1 MKRRNLKRQW
11 PLLLTSAV
19 LFALPLSTTAED
31 IDIFSGSSGGSGAN
45 VLVIVDNTTNWSD
58 KKQKW
63 PGNEVQGQAEL
74 EALIAVVPT
83 LNDNVNVGLMLFN
96 ENGLT
101 NCCSGGYI
109 RFAMQPMNATNRAA
123 LLAEL
128 NNILANFNDTA
139 NTAAS
144 NASYS
149 MALLDAYKYL
159 GGFTS
164 PAHATDD
171 VAGSPQ
177 DAFHFGT
184 AVFASPPRTFNRPDP
199 LGYTDSSFTV
209 YQPPAAATQACG
221 GKNYLIFIGNGF
233 PNSDT
238 PPTLNNMKD
247 RLAGVGG
254 STTQIPMPVLT
265 TKTSTSST
273 NLGYSSACYNNNGGG
288 QNSCSSANA
297 GTCGSGYDTCSC
309 GTPTTTSGCGGGKVK
324 YSILGGITTTT
335 VTPTGVSC
343 QPGAPGCPISANDTR
358 YADEWTRFLYLTDVN
373 SATGQQNVTTFTVDV
388 FNAAQNALQTSLL
401 YSMASSGGGQYY
413 AAKNKDDLVFG
424 LGDIFAKIQAINSVF
439 ASASLPV
446 SATNRAINANE
457 VYIGVFRPDAGAMP
471 LWPGNMKRYTIGNFN
486 GSFDLADAS
495 GAEAVNT
502 VTGFLDDCATS
513 WWTSDSNKYWWAVA
527 SNPPPYGKCPQSPKN
542 TFDPY
547 SDAPDGPKV
556 EKGSVAEIVRQGNN
570 PSAAPTWA
578 WNRMLYTKGFVP
590 FNKANSGMADA
601 DVDFIRGLNVDAA
614 GTYLTY
620 QYDPIDPTKITTIR
634 PTVHGDVVHSRPMPI
649 NYGGGQT
656 VIYYGAN
663 DGTFRAADSRTG
675 KELWA
680 YVAPEFYPTLPRLR
694 QNSPLISYSFLN
706 NLNISPPPLPK
717 NYYFDGSSGVYQ
729 PLDNSRVW
737 IYPSMRRGGRMIYAF
752 NVTNPSSPSLK
763 WKVGCPNL
771 TDDTNCTSGFSAIG
785 QTWSAPTVAT
795 LKIGGSVGETPVPI
809 VAAGGGYDN
818 CEDGSPNAA
827 CAVAKG
833 SIVYILDAASGSIL
847 QSFTT
852 KGRVVADVAFVDL
865 DGDGIPDLGYAVDT
879 RGNIYR
885 LSFGFSKSAPLAAGS
900 WT

>member
-96 ENGLT
+96 E
-101 NCCSGGYI
+101 
-109 RFAMQPMNATNRAA
+109 NRAA

-288 QNSCSSANA
+288 QNSCNSDNDKRVRRRE
-297 GTCGSGYDTCSC
+297 GQVLD
-309 GTPTTTSGCGGGKVK
+309 
-324 YSILGGITTTT
+324 
-335 VTPTGVSC
+335 
-343 QPGAPGCPISANDTR
+343 PGR
-358 YADEWTRFLYLTDVN
+358 HY
-373 SATGQQNVTTFTVDV
+373 
-388 FNAAQNALQTSLL
+388 
-401 YSMASSGGGQYY
+401 
-413 AAKNKDDLVFG
+413 
-424 LGDIFAKIQAINSVF
+424 
-439 ASASLPV
+439 
-446 SATNRAINANE
+446 
-457 VYIGVFRPDAGAMP
+457 
-471 LWPGNMKRYTIGNFN
+471 
-486 GSFDLADAS
+486 
-495 GAEAVNT
+495 
-502 VTGFLDDCATS
+502 
-513 WWTSDSNKYWWAVA
+513 
-527 SNPPPYGKCPQSPKN
+527 
-542 TFDPY
+542 
-547 SDAPDGPKV
+547 
-556 EKGSVAEIVRQGNN
+556 
-570 PSAAPTWA
+570 
-578 WNRMLYTKGFVP
+578 
-590 FNKANSGMADA
+590 
-601 DVDFIRGLNVDAA
+601 
-614 GTYLTY
+614 
-620 QYDPIDPTKITTIR
+620 
-634 PTVHGDVVHSRPMPI
+634 H
-649 NYGGGQT
+649 
-656 VIYYGAN
+656 N
-663 DGTFRAADSRTG
+663 DGHA
-675 KELWA
+675 
-680 YVAPEFYPTLPRLR
+680 
-694 QNSPLISYSFLN
+694 N
-706 NLNISPPPLPK
+706 
-717 NYYFDGSSGVYQ
+717 
-729 PLDNSRVW
+729 
-737 IYPSMRRGGRMIYAF
+737 
-752 NVTNPSSPSLK
+752 
-763 WKVGCPNL
+763 
-771 TDDTNCTSGFSAIG
+771 
-785 QTWSAPTVAT
+785 
-795 LKIGGSVGETPVPI
+795 
-809 VAAGGGYDN
+809 
-818 CEDGSPNAA
+818 
-827 CAVAKG
+827 
-833 SIVYILDAASGSIL
+833 
-847 QSFTT
+847 
-852 KGRVVADVAFVDL
+852 GRVVSARGARLPYFGQRHAL
-865 DGDGIPDLGYAVDT
+865 CRRMDT
-879 RGNIYR
+879 VSLSYRRQFGHRPAERDHVHRRRFQCCSERSSNLLVVQHGKLRRWTVLRGEEQR
-885 LSFGFSKSAPLAAGS
+885 
-900 WT
+900 